1 MHLGCQIQNIW
12 SFRYWFSIHEI
23 ALFVFWGFLAP
34 TPLNMTWFCWDFL
47 QRHYLSN
54 EKKYFKNL
62 CKIYVLTE
70 TGWAQSLHFQSNFD
84 PPSPFPSN
92 MAKIK
97 KKIFSRKNFS
107 HRAIHIWQ
115 NQCSFSFPLFGKNK
129 ITSGTGL
136 SKYVKIKALSPLP
149 FKWKI
154 QLLWIFW
161 AFLGKNQSLV
171 KG

>member
-1 MHLGCQIQNIW
+1 
-12 SFRYWFSIHEI
+12 
-23 ALFVFWGFLAP
+23 
-34 TPLNMTWFCWDFL
+34 MTWFCWDFL
-47 QRHYLSN
+47 QRNYLSN
-54 EKKYFKNL
+54 EKKYFTNL
-62 CKIYVLTE
+62 CKILSFNRNRMGPKFALSVQL
-70 TGWAQSLHFQSNFD
+70 WS
-84 PPSPFPSN
+84 PPSPFPPEN
-92 MAKIK
+92 GQNQ
-97 KKIFSRKNFS
+97 KKIFSRKNLS

-129 ITSGTGL
+129 ITSGIGL
-136 SKYVKIKALSPLP
+136 SKYVKIKALSPFP